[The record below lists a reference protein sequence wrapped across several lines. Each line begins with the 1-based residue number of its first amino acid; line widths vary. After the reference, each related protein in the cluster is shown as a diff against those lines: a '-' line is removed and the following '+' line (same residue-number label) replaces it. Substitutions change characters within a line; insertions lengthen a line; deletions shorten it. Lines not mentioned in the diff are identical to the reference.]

1 METTVTRTLYETMQR
16 DPATNAAVLEALR
29 LFAADDWGEVPQ
41 EDKEAN
47 DRDKAA
53 GVGRIL
59 ARYKTPSR
67 DIYITQYPGSD
78 SPASVMYCREY

>member
-1 METTVTRTLYETMQR
+1 MELTVTRSLYTTMEKV
-16 DPATNAAVLEALR
+16 PATKQAVMEALR
-29 LFAADDWGEVPQ
+29 LFAADNWGEVPQ

-59 ARYKTPSR
+59 ARYKTPSG
-67 DIYITQYPGSD
+67 DIYINQYPGSD
-78 SPASVMYCREY
+78 EPASVMYCREY